1 MNSRSKVIETADCPR
16 VLYIGIN
23 PIQRVGAEGITVA
36 NLFSG
41 WDKRALAQLFV
52 SDIEPDK
59 ELCSNSFRLS
69 EAVFPVDYCL
79 RALLGKAIKVDHPL
93 TRKIGGVG
101 PSVDDRLNL
110 RVRLHLIA
118 RAINDLGPCVL
129 PSIAARWIREF
140 RPDVIYSSLGNAR
153 LMKIVIW
160 ASRVAGNVPIVPHFM
175 DDWPSTLYAD
185 GRLWSIPKN
194 IVDHMLR
201 SLLRRAPMGFCIGES
216 MAEEYKAR
224 YGRDFCGFMN
234 CVDDE
239 EFESSPPHGGSGQGP
254 LIWAYVGGLH
264 LNRWKPLALLAQCI
278 TAQGAIL
285 RIFAPERDL
294 YQWGSVFSV
303 VRNVETGT
311 LAPEEVM
318 KAMRQSDVLIHVE
331 SFDQAESSY
340 TRFSVSTK
348 LAQYLAAGRTIFG
361 LGPAGLASLKL
372 IKEARAGI
380 TVTNEDPAQVADAVT
395 RTSNDPV
402 FRLESGRKGSEYASV
417 HFKKSVIRQKFR
429 KILTIAS
436 EESVLN

>member
-1 MNSRSKVIETADCPR
+1 LPSKLIETADCPR

-41 WDKRALAQLFV
+41 WDQQALAQLFF

-59 ELCSNSFRLS
+59 ELCGKSFRLGD
-69 EAVFPVDYCL
+69 AVFPVDYCV
-79 RALLGKAIKVDHPL
+79 RALSGKAIKSDHPL
-93 TRKIGGVG
+93 THKIGGVG
-101 PSVDDRLNL
+101 PSVDDTLNL

-118 RAINDLGPCVL
+118 RAVNDLGPCVL
-129 PSIAARWIREF
+129 PSAAARWIREF

-153 LMKIVIW
+153 LMKIAIW

-201 SLLRRAPMGFCIGES
+201 RLFRRAPMGLCIGES
-216 MAEEYKAR
+216 MSEEYKAR
-224 YGRDFCGFMN
+224 YGRDFRGFMN

-239 EFESSPPHGGSGQGP
+239 EFESSPRRGGSGQGP

-264 LNRWKPLALLAQCI
+264 LNRWKSLALLAQCI

-294 YQWGSVFSV
+294 YECGSVFPA

-311 LAPEEVM
+311 LAPDEVM
-318 KAMRQSDVLIHVE
+318 KAMKQSDVLIHVE
-331 SFDQAESSY
+331 SFDQAESTY

-348 LAQYLAAGRTIFG
+348 LAQYLACGRTIFG

-380 TVTNEDPAQVADAVT
+380 TVTKEDRAEVAHAVT

-402 FRLESGRKGSEYASV
+402 FRLESGRRGWEYASV
-417 HFKKSVIRQKFR
+417 HFKKSVISQKFR
-429 KILTIAS
+429 KILKSAS
-436 EESVLN
+436 EGNVLNS

>member
-1 MNSRSKVIETADCPR
+1 
-16 VLYIGIN
+16 
-23 PIQRVGAEGITVA
+23 VGAEGITVA

-41 WDKRALAQLFV
+41 WDQQALAQLFI

-59 ELCSNSFRLS
+59 ELCGNSFRLG
-69 EAVFPVDYCL
+69 EVVFPVDYCL
-79 RALLGKAIKVDHPL
+79 RALLGKAIKLNHPL
-93 TRKIGGVG
+93 THKIGGVG
-101 PSVDDRLNL
+101 PSMDDTLNL

-129 PSIAARWIREF
+129 PSVAARWIQEF

-153 LMKIVIW
+153 LVKIVIW

-185 GRLWSIPKN
+185 ERLWSIPKN
-194 IVDHMLR
+194 IVDHLLR
-201 SLLRRAPMGFCIGES
+201 SLFRRAPVGLCIGES

-234 CVDDE
+234 CVNDE
-239 EFESSPPHGGSGQGP
+239 EFRSSPHHGGPGQGP

-278 TAQGAIL
+278 SAQGAIL

-294 YQWGSVFSV
+294 CEFGSVFSV

-311 LAPEEVM
+311 LAPGEVM
-318 KAMRQSDVLIHVE
+318 KAMKQSDVLIHVE
-331 SFDQAESSY
+331 SFDHAESTY

-348 LAQYLAAGRTIFG
+348 LAQYLACGRTIFG
-361 LGPAGLASLKL
+361 FGPAGLASLKL

-380 TVTNEDPAQVADAVT
+380 TVTKEDRAEVADAVT

-402 FRLESGRKGSEYASV
+402 FRLASGRKGWEYASA
-417 HFKKSVIRQKFR
+417 HFKKSVVSQKFR
-429 KILTIAS
+429 KILKIAS
-436 EESVLN
+436 EGRVPN